1 LKRNNVRDLL
11 LVIAAILA
19 GYFTGKYIHSGSDPD
34 DVKILEV
41 LVAENAS
48 LKEQVEL
55 QKKLIEAYEAERQEI
70 SNKTNPA

>member
-1 LKRNNVRDLL
+1 MKRNNVRDLL

-19 GYFTGKYIHSGSDPD
+19 DYFTGKYIHGGSHPD

-41 LVAENAS
+41 LVDENAS

-55 QKKLIEAYEAERQEI
+55 QKKLIETYEAERQEI

>member
-19 GYFTGKYIHSGSDPD
+19 GYFTGKYIHRGSDPED
-34 DVKILEV
+34 IKILEV
-41 LVAENAS
+41 LVDENAS